1 MEVKEGERCRVAR
14 FTRYPLTSY
23 HLESARLRRA
33 SSLFVHR
40 KDASLCHAE
49 KLLLLTYWNF
59 ENEIDLY
66 QNVPSSRDNENLV
79 LEICLLQMRGNGN
92 GIYIMMYLK

>member
-1 MEVKEGERCRVAR
+1 MPCREVAFR
-14 FTRYPLTSY
+14 
-23 HLESARLRRA
+23 
-33 SSLFVHR
+33 
-40 KDASLCHAE
+40 
-49 KLLLLTYWNF
+49 LLTYWNF